1 MSSILDIKKKKE
13 EKRKNM
19 EYKRIFLV
27 VMDSVGMGR
36 AKDAANYE
44 DEGAN
49 TLGHILEQTKIEL
62 PNLKQLGLYNL
73 LYDQDEPCNGCYT
86 NMEEVSNGKDTLT
99 GHSEM
104 MGIITKVPFKTFTE
118 TGFPKE
124 LIKELE
130 EKTGRKVIGNKNA
143 SGTEIIEELG
153 KEHMET
159 GAMIV
164 YTSADSVLQ
173 IAAHEDIIPL
183 KELYHI
189 CEIAREITKKP
200 EYKVG
205 RIIARPFIGT
215 PGNFTRTSNR
225 HDYALDPSGITDLD
239 ELKRIGLDVIAIGKI
254 SDIFNHRGITKSIK
268 TQDNLDGIHK
278 IIDTIHTSF
287 HGLCFANLN
296 DFDSKYGH
304 RRNVEGYANALK
316 ELDNHI
322 PEILQQLKEDDLFI
336 LTADHGND
344 PTWKGTDHTR
354 ENVPLLIYSKHLS
367 NPGRIP
373 TRKTFADLG
382 ETIVDNFQ
390 GVKKEVGTSFLN
402 EITTTN

>member
-1 MSSILDIKKKKE
+1 M
-13 EKRKNM
+13 R
-19 EYKRIFLV
+19 YQRIFLV

-36 AKDAANYE
+36 AKDAKIYH

-49 TLGHILEQTKIEL
+49 TLGHILEKTHVEL
-62 PNLKQLGLYNL
+62 PHLNQLGLYNL
-73 LYDQDEPCNGCYT
+73 LYDQEEPSIGCYT
-86 NMEEVSNGKDTLT
+86 NMEEISNGKDTLT

-104 MGIITKVPFKTFTE
+104 MGIITKVPFQTFTE

-124 LIKELE
+124 LIQELE

-143 SGTEIIEELG
+143 SGTAIIEELG
-153 KEHMET
+153 PEHIKT

-173 IAAHEDIIPL
+173 IAAHEEVIPL

-205 RIIARPFIGT
+205 RVIARPFSGT
-215 PGNFTRTSNR
+215 PGNFVRTANR
-225 HDYALDPSGITDLD
+225 HDYALDPADVTDLD
-239 ELKRIGLDVIAIGKI
+239 ELKRLGYDVIAIGKI

-278 IIDTIHTSF
+278 IIDTMHTNF

-316 ELDNHI
+316 ELDQYI
-322 PEILQQLKEDDLFI
+322 PKMLQSLREDDLFI

-344 PTWKGTDHTR
+344 PTWTGTDHTR
-354 ENVPLLIYSKHLS
+354 ENVPLFIYSKKLS
-367 NPGRIP
+367 KTGRIP

-382 ETIVDNFQ
+382 ETIIDNFQ
-390 GVKKEVGTSFLN
+390 GIKKEVGTSFLDD
-402 EITTTN
+402 ITRKD